1 MDRRHFVA
9 ASMAAGGAWLM
20 ADAVADARQAA
31 PAKRA
36 QEYYE
41 LRRYRLRRGPGQA
54 GVDAYLKTPALPA
67 WRRAGVGPIGVF
79 TLPLRPGRPAVYLL
93 LVPPSP
99 PPAAS

>member
-54 GVDAYLKTPALPA
+54 VGDAYLKTAPLPP
-67 WRRAGVGPIGVF
+67 WRRGRGGAIRVF
-79 TLPLRPGRPAVYLL
+79 TVLIGPRNPASYRLL
-93 LVPPSP
+93 LHTNPQ
-99 PPAAS
+99 PPAS